1 MSIDYQNLEAA
12 PVDHAAA
19 HEALEN
25 GHYLKA
31 ARIIRQALAES
42 SALDLFLLSSAEKL
56 AVYYLND
63 GEFVAAACLYRSIV
77 EAKTKVL
84 GEQHPDVRLARH
96 KLELALWHTG
106 GITPRLLSSDS

>member
-42 SALDLFLLSSAEKL
+42 SALDLF
-56 AVYYLND
+56 
-63 GEFVAAACLYRSIV
+63 
-77 EAKTKVL
+77 
-84 GEQHPDVRLARH
+84 
-96 KLELALWHTG
+96 
-106 GITPRLLSSDS
+106 